1 MEYIENRTFDEIQ
14 VGDTASVVRTLS
26 QEDIELFAVMSGDVN
41 PAHLDEEYAKS
52 DMFQK
57 IIAHGMWGGA
67 LISTVLGTKLPGPG
81 TIYLGQTLK
90 FKRPVGVGDTVTV
103 TATVVERDA
112 EKKRLVLDCL
122 CVNQDG
128 KPVIEGQ
135 ATVLAPTEKVRRPR
149 PELPEVLL
157 YDPGA
162 RLKAIV
168 DQALALGPIR
178 VAVVHAV
185 RGPLLKDALEAARM
199 GLIVPVLVGPEA
211 RIRAAA
217 EADGV
222 DIGGVEIVSTAHS
235 HEAAARAVAMARAL
249 EVEAIIQNTQP
260 GQFSSYIQEL
270 MLPAVERHTGIRTS
284 RRMSH
289 IYVMDVPNHP
299 RLLLLT
305 DALINTD
312 PAFADKPDIVQ
323 NAIDLARLLG
333 VETPRVALLAA
344 INRVDARLRSTM
356 EAAALAKMAERG
368 QIVGGIVDGPLTY
381 DTAVSEKAAAQSG
394 VGSPVAGKADIV
406 VCPDLEA
413 GELLAKQL
421 KYLAGARE
429 AGIVLGARVPIVL
442 FGVADDGAS
451 HIASCALAVLA
462 AKSKINPSS

>member
-1 MEYIENRTFDEIQ
+1 MEYIENRTFDEIR
-14 VGDTASVVRTLS
+14 VGDSASVVRTLS

-103 TATVVERDA
+103 TATVVERDDD
-112 EKKRLVLDCL
+112 KKRLVLDCT

-135 ATVLAPTEKVRRPR
+135 ATVIAPTEKVRRPR

-157 YDPGA
+157 WDRGA

-168 DQALALGPIR
+168 ERALGQEPIR
-178 VAVVHAV
+178 AAIVHAV
-185 RGPLLKDALEAARM
+185 RGPLLKDALEAARI
-199 GLIVPVLVGPEA
+199 GLIRPVLVGPEA

-217 EADGV
+217 EAEGI
-222 DIGGVEIVSTAHS
+222 DIKGVEIVSTQHS

-260 GQFSSYIQEL
+260 GQFSGYIQEL
-270 MLPAVERHTGIRTS
+270 MLPAVERHTGIRTN
-284 RRMSH
+284 RRISH
-289 IYVMDVPNHP
+289 VYVMDVPNYP
-299 RLLLLT
+299 RPLLLT

-333 VETPRVALLAA
+333 IETPKVALLAA
-344 INRVDARLRSTM
+344 INRVDPRLRSTM
-356 EAAALAKMAERG
+356 EAAALCKMAERG
-368 QIVGGIVDGPLTY
+368 QITGGIVDGPLTY
-381 DTAVSEKAAAQSG
+381 DTAVSEKAAEQSG
-394 VGSPVAGKADIV
+394 LRSPVAGKADIV
-406 VCPDLEA
+406 VAPDLEA
-413 GELLAKQL
+413 AELLAKQL

-442 FGVADDGAS
+442 FGVADDTAS
-451 HIASCALAVLA
+451 HLASCALAVLA
-462 AKSKINPSS
+462 ARSKTAS